1 LGKFLRKI
9 IEKRYAWRWNSD
21 YEGRGIEI
29 EQAKLEEI
37 VGEAKKDVEKVMSE
51 FPNMSAWNN
60 PEIGYKMYVVELEDW
75 FKNKLKPV
83 VDRWFS

>member
-1 LGKFLRKI
+1 LRVF
-9 IEKRYAWRWNSD
+9 SD
-21 YEGRGIEI
+21 
-29 EQAKLEEI
+29 EEATLISNVVMLI
-37 VGEAKKDVEKVMSE
+37 VKEAKKDVEKVMSE

-60 PEIGYKMYVVELEDW
+60 PEIGYKMYVAELEDW